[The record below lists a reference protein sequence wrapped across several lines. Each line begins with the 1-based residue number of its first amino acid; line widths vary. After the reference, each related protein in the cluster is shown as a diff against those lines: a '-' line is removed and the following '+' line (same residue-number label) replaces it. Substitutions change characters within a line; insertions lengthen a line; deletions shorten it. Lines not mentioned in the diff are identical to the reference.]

1 MKRRFIPCLIIG
13 LFIAL
18 FPRQVTAQEVRVS
31 LDDLPREMSPNSL
44 IRLSLKAGL
53 SSINIDGATAPFN
66 GSSEDFDFELT
77 GKLTPRID
85 VEAELFFGAKRQG
98 LSAVLGLTLIRVNVE
113 ENHDALGLVS
123 ADFWKRGVFAGLR
136 HQFIIGNN
144 MAPFIG
150 ATLRV
155 DDVGTNSFGY
165 SWNNED
171 LVVGFQTTGFDA
183 PLELSVGLHYKKC
196 TIELKK
202 QLRRSIIYDGQFS
215 YAFESSV
222 ALLAGWRF

>member
-1 MKRRFIPCLIIG
+1 MKKFLIPCLLICLCAAI
-13 LFIAL
+13 FSTQMA
-18 FPRQVTAQEVRVS
+18 AQEIEVS
-31 LDDLPREMSPNSL
+31 LGEQPREMSPNAL
-44 IRLSLKAGL
+44 IRIGLKVGL

-85 VEAELFFGAKRQG
+85 AEAEILFGAKRQG
-98 LSAVLGLTLIRVNVE
+98 FSAVLGLTLIQVNVE
-113 ENHDALGLVS
+113 ENHEALGLVT
-123 ADFWKRGVFAGLR
+123 ADFWKRGVFVGLR

-155 DDVGTNSFGY
+155 DNIGKHSLGY
-165 SWNNED
+165 SWDNED
-171 LVVGFQTTGFDA
+171 LLLGLQTVGYDSPVEVSAGI
-183 PLELSVGLHYKKC
+183 HYKKC
-196 TIELKK
+196 TLELKK

-215 YAFESSV
+215 SAFESSL

>member
-1 MKRRFIPCLIIG
+1 MFFSIE
-13 LFIAL
+13 
-18 FPRQVTAQEVRVS
+18 VTAQKMTS
-31 LDDLPREMSPNSL
+31 SSL
-44 IRLSLKAGL
+44 IRLGLKAGL

-66 GSSEDFDFELT
+66 GSSEDFDFDLT

-85 VEAELFFGAKRQG
+85 VEAEILFGVKRQG

-123 ADFWKRGVFAGLR
+123 ADFWKRGIFAGLR

-155 DDVGTNSFGY
+155 DDIGMHSFGY
-165 SWNNED
+165 SWDNED
-171 LVVGFQTTGFDA
+171 LAVGFQTTGFYS
-183 PLELSVGLHYKKC
+183 PLEFSVGLHYKKC
-196 TIELKK
+196 TLELKK

-215 YAFESSV
+215 YASESSL
-222 ALLAGWRF
+222 ALLVGLRF